1 MKGSIVIVVVTIVI
15 VVADVEVEVDV
26 AAADGNCYAKEL
38 HSPIDVGSEVCW

>member
-26 AAADGNCYAKEL
+26 AADGNCYAKEL